1 VVLSRCNAAQAAY
14 SRREKMETKFKTSK
28 PVEATASAPTLRFSA
43 AAEAVLGRQ
52 TEIAPNA
59 LSQVTHAMRYQ

>member
-1 VVLSRCNAAQAAY
+1 MWCFLDARSTRCFLAE
-14 SRREKMETKFKTSK
+14 RKMETKFKTSK
-28 PVEATASAPTLRFSA
+28 PVEATSSAPTLRFSA
-43 AAEAVLGRQ
+43 AAEAVLGGQ

>member
-1 VVLSRCNAAQAAY
+1 
-14 SRREKMETKFKTSK
+14 METKFKTSK

>member
-1 VVLSRCNAAQAAY
+1 
-14 SRREKMETKFKTSK
+14 METKFKASK
-28 PVEATASAPTLRFSA
+28 PVETTSAPVLRFSA

-52 TEIAPNA
+52 AEIAPNA